1 MKNIKSLKL
10 KSNNKQS
17 GMTLMEI
24 LIVIA
29 IIGGLAGLL
38 VPRVLANQARANVKQ
53 TKLILQTVAEALG
66 QYHSDCGKYPES
78 LEGLSKSDGSC
89 SSWGPVAYMNKI
101 PTDAFG
107 KKLVYAVEDS
117 EYVLKSLGKDGKEGG
132 TGVDTDITL
141 EDQ

>member
-1 MKNIKSLKL
+1 MKILKKQKKSQL
-10 KSNNKQS
+10 SSEN

-78 LEGLSKSDGSC
+78 LDGLSKSDGSC
-89 SSWGPVAYMNKI
+89 SSWGPVAYMNKV
-101 PTDAFG
+101 PKDAFG
-107 KKLVYAVEDS
+107 KELVYSVEGS
-117 EYVLKSLGKDGKEGG
+117 EFTLKSLGKDGKEGG

>member
-1 MKNIKSLKL
+1 MKNFKMFKTSQ
-10 KSNNKQS
+10 SPFQS

-101 PTDAFG
+101 PKDAFG
-107 KKLVYAVEDS
+107 KDLIYSVEGS
-117 EYVLKSLGKDGKEGG
+117 EYTLKSLGKDGKEGG
-132 TGVDTDITL
+132 TGVDADITL
-141 EDQ
+141 EEQ